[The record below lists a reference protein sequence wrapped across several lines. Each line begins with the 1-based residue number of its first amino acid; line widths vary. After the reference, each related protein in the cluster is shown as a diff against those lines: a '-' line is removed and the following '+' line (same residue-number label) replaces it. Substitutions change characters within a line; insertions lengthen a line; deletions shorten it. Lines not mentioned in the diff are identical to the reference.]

1 MEKRKLNRITAGFI
15 VLVVMVLILMFSNS
29 LRRSSHI
36 TLPEEGSSPGQTE
49 DDTNASG
56 GDALTVIA
64 VTPETVQTAIETL
77 TRPRQYSR
85 VIRVEQLWDGGSGSF
100 ETTVTVSGRWTRTD
114 RSLSDGQVRHTI
126 TDGEITYI
134 WYGSESSVYSA
145 PAGDITPDDEQAIPT
160 YESILDLPVEDIA
173 AADYRSVSD
182 VNCIYVET
190 VQDPEGYTQRY
201 WVSVETGLLVA
212 SERLLEGETIYR
224 MASLT
229 ADLSTP
235 STDRFILP
243 DGTVLRISISRAT
256 VGMIAVGMIQ
266 PLLIVLIVAL
276 ILSGLLARRL
286 SRRIVD
292 PLNSLDLEHP
302 LDNDAYEELSP
313 LLKRI
318 HHQHVEI
325 QTQLRE
331 LREKTDEFTQIT
343 GSMRE
348 GLVLLD
354 EHGSILSINAA
365 AQALFGADAQCVGR
379 DFLTIERSHEISAAI
394 QAAAADG
401 HSEVR
406 AERAGRVYQFDISR
420 ITSDGKFLGTVILAF
435 DITEQ
440 EFAERNRREFT
451 ANVSHELKTPLQGI
465 IGSAELI
472 ENGMVRPDDLPR
484 FVGHIHA
491 EAARLVTLIDD
502 IIRLSQLDEEK
513 VQMEKRP
520 VDLHMLASDVVKRL
534 QDVARKNQITLMLTG
549 KPTVV
554 NGNPQILDEMIY
566 NLCDNA
572 IKYNKPF
579 GEVEVNVV
587 TVKDHPVLTVEDDG
601 IGIPIDDQERIF
613 ERFYRVDKSHS
624 RQIGGTGL
632 GLSIVKHGA
641 IYHKAKVELKSALGE
656 GTTVRIVF

>member
-243 DGTVLRISISRAT
+243 DGTVL
-256 VGMIAVGMIQ
+256 
-266 PLLIVLIVAL
+266 LD
-276 ILSGLLARRL
+276 
-286 SRRIVD
+286 SRRGFFSARPRRNIPPGPFYRQYGVCQRRSLRQAPPQRSQQPSQPPQPF
-292 PLNSLDLEHP
+292 PLRRRQERRASASQTP
-302 LDNDAYEELSP
+302 RAA
-313 LLKRI
+313 RI
-318 HHQHVEI
+318 
-325 QTQLRE
+325 
-331 LREKTDEFTQIT
+331 KTSSMAASSIPAAAPRCGRPGRPPSRQSRT
-343 GSMRE
+343 GSTPHRRP
-348 GLVLLD
+348 
-354 EHGSILSINAA
+354 SS
-365 AQALFGADAQCVGR
+365 
-379 DFLTIERSHEISAAI
+379 RSPAPASLRRWRPRR
-394 QAAAADG
+394 G
-401 HSEVR
+401 CT
-406 AERAGRVYQFDISR
+406 AG
-420 ITSDGKFLGTVILAF
+420 
-435 DITEQ
+435 
-440 EFAERNRREFT
+440 
-451 ANVSHELKTPLQGI
+451 
-465 IGSAELI
+465 
-472 ENGMVRPDDLPR
+472 
-484 FVGHIHA
+484 
-491 EAARLVTLIDD
+491 
-502 IIRLSQLDEEK
+502 
-513 VQMEKRP
+513 
-520 VDLHMLASDVVKRL
+520 
-534 QDVARKNQITLMLTG
+534 
-549 KPTVV
+549 
-554 NGNPQILDEMIY
+554 
-566 NLCDNA
+566 
-572 IKYNKPF
+572 
-579 GEVEVNVV
+579 
-587 TVKDHPVLTVEDDG
+587 
-601 IGIPIDDQERIF
+601 
-613 ERFYRVDKSHS
+613 
-624 RQIGGTGL
+624 
-632 GLSIVKHGA
+632 
-641 IYHKAKVELKSALGE
+641 
-656 GTTVRIVF
+656 